1 VATAR
6 ELLLVEMDASL
17 ALLGKGP
24 ANAFTTT
31 GVLTGAVAAAGAA
44 AAAGAEAAA
53 GAAADA
59 VAVAAAAVA
68 VAAAAAAASAAAL
81 PASVA
86 VAVPVVPAAFA
97 AAAILVL
104 AAVAVAAAGDFCLIC
119 QASRICL
126 RLSLSGRFLPCF
138 LLVVAVAETA
148 VTEQISLVSTA
159 PSTVLNSNLAAIP
172 CASHV
177 SNICWSMA
185 A

>member
-1 VATAR
+1 
-6 ELLLVEMDASL
+6 
-17 ALLGKGP
+17 
-24 ANAFTTT
+24 
-31 GVLTGAVAAAGAA
+31 
-44 AAAGAEAAA
+44 
-53 GAAADA
+53 
-59 VAVAAAAVA
+59 VAAAAVA
-68 VAAAAAAASAAAL
+68 MAAAAAAAAASAAAL

-86 VAVPVVPAAFA
+86 VAVLVVPAAFA

-104 AAVAVAAAGDFCLIC
+104 AAVAAAAVGDFCFIR

-138 LLVVAVAETA
+138 LLGVAVAETA

-172 CASHV
+172 CATHV